1 MTTYVREVSP
11 SLCPLLRCRCV
22 CMCMCVDIVETA
34 CFMTSFIF
42 VTSFRFVRPS
52 IKRQWTRTTV
62 AMIHHRFLSEPI
74 TLPPASACFHT
85 TSITWAFSSN
95 NHFPK
100 HTYEIYS
107 DHKLRTILP
116 HACFS
121 LREHKPCLR
130 HVLQYFKSL
139 SWMHSE
145 ISQKEH
151 TSSPITDRWE
161 AGPGCSGIN
170 QFERGNR
177 WSTWYSDERT
187 VWSKHRL

>member
-1 MTTYVREVSP
+1 
-11 SLCPLLRCRCV
+11 
-22 CMCMCVDIVETA
+22 
-34 CFMTSFIF
+34 
-42 VTSFRFVRPS
+42 
-52 IKRQWTRTTV
+52 
-62 AMIHHRFLSEPI
+62 MIRHRFLSEPI
-74 TLPPASACFHT
+74 TLPAASACFHT
-85 TSITWAFSSN
+85 TSITRVFSSN
-95 NHFPK
+95 NHFLK

-107 DHKLRTILP
+107 DQKLRTTVLF
-116 HACFS
+116 HVRFS

-145 ISQKEH
+145 INQKEH

-177 WSTWYSDERT
+177 WTTWHLGKKW
-187 VWSKHRL
+187 WSKYRLWTRLSVTTTDKEF